1 MATKE
6 EIKEILNLALPA
18 VGEMLLYMVVWV
30 IDTMMVG
37 QFGGK
42 DSVSA
47 VGLASEIIYTFS
59 NIFIAMGV
67 SIGVTSYVARS
78 IGAKDFKSAKEYASH
93 GIFLGIIVATSIS
106 IFLFIFAE
114 NLLKIAGA
122 YGNVLILGKIFIK
135 ISSIGILFSMVMN
148 VLNAILRAQGNTK
161 TPMIA
166 ASIVIF
172 INIVLDWI
180 LIFGR
185 FGLPALGAK
194 GSAIA
199 TMTAQIIG
207 FIFIILYYK
216 RYMVLSLKFNVL
228 FKVNKQKIIEIL
240 KLSFPASLQEAAFDI
255 SRLVSIFMIM
265 HLGTVAFAAN
275 QITTTIESISFMPG
289 WGFAIAATTMAG
301 QMVGAKNYD
310 SAKRY
315 TRISALFAVGI
326 MSTMSILFLTIP
338 HLFIRAFINDSEV
351 IAEGILCLMVA
362 SIEQPFM
369 AIGMVYGGGL
379 KGSGN
384 TKTPF
389 IISTISSWCIRL
401 PLMYIV
407 IYILKLGVVAV
418 WFVTAIQW
426 SFEGITMYI
435 YFRKEINKLKKRKEI
450 NGI

>member
-1 MATKE
+1 MTIKK

-30 IDTMMVG
+30 VDTMMVG

-59 NIFIAMGV
+59 NIFIAMGI
-67 SIGVTSYVARS
+67 SISIISFVARH
-78 IGAKDFKSAKEYASH
+78 IGAKNFSEAKNYALN
-93 GIFLGIIVATSIS
+93 GIFIGIIISVSIS
-106 IFLFIFAE
+106 FLLFVFSKK
-114 NLLKIAGA
+114 LLLVAGA
-122 YGNVLILGKIFIK
+122 EGNVLNLGTIFIQ
-135 ISSIGILFSMVMN
+135 IASIGIMFSMIMN

-166 ASIVIF
+166 ASIVII
-172 INIVLDWI
+172 INIILDWI
-180 LIFGR
+180 LIYGR

-199 TMTAQIIG
+199 TVTAQFIG
-207 FIFIILYYK
+207 FLFIIFYYK
-216 RYMVLSLKFNVL
+216 QYKILGIKIKEVFKFKKDIL
-228 FKVNKQKIIEIL
+228 FNIL
-240 KLSFPASLQEAAFDI
+240 KLAFPASLQEAAFDI

-301 QMVGAKNYD
+301 QMVGAKKYD
-310 SAKRY
+310 LAKKY
-315 TRISALFAVGI
+315 TNISAIFAITIMGI
-326 MSTMSILFLTIP
+326 MSLLFLFIP
-338 HLFIRAFINDSEV
+338 GVFIKSFIHDPEV
-351 IAEGILCLMVA
+351 ISIGILCLMVA

-369 AIGMVYGGGL
+369 AIGMVYGGGI

-389 IISTISSWCIRL
+389 LISAISSWLIRI
-401 PLMYIV
+401 PLMYTV
-407 IYILKLGVVAV
+407 IYVLKLGVVAV
-418 WFVTAIQW
+418 WFVTSLQW
-426 SFEGITMYI
+426 LFESITMYI
-435 YFRKEINKLKKRKEI
+435 YFKKEIIKLKLKKDLKI
-450 NGI
+450 N

>member
-1 MATKE
+1 MATKK

-59 NIFIAMGV
+59 NIFVAMGI

-78 IGAKDFKSAKEYASH
+78 IGAKDFETAKKYASQ
-93 GIFLGIIVATSIS
+93 GILLGTIVAIIIS
-106 IFLFIFAE
+106 LILVAFAE
-114 NLLKIAGA
+114 NFLIIASA
-122 YGNVLILGKIFIK
+122 TGNVLFLGKIYIK
-135 ISSIGILFSMVMN
+135 IASIGIFFNMLMN
-148 VLNAILRAQGNTK
+148 VLNAVLRAQGNTK

-172 INIVLDWI
+172 INILLDWI
-180 LIFGR
+180 LIFGKLG
-185 FGLPALGAK
+185 FPALGVK

-199 TMTAQIIG
+199 TTIAQFSG
-207 FIFIILYYK
+207 FIFIMLYY
-216 RYMVLSLKFNVL
+216 FN
-228 FKVNKQKIIEIL
+228 QKILNIDLFDIINFDRQIIVNIL
-240 KLSFPASLQEAAFDI
+240 KLALPASLQEGSFDI
-255 SRLVSIFMIM
+255 SRLISIFMIM

-275 QITTTIESISFMPG
+275 QIATTIESISFMPG
-289 WGFAIAATTMAG
+289 WGFAVAATTMAG
-301 QMVGAKNYD
+301 QMVGAKNYE

-315 TRISALFAVGI
+315 TNIATFFAVAI
-326 MSTMSILFLTIP
+326 MGTMSILFLTIP
-338 HLFIRAFINDSEV
+338 YPLMRAFIKDTDV
-351 IAEGILCLMVA
+351 IAVGILCLMVA

-369 AIGMVYGGGL
+369 AVGMVYGGGL

-389 IISTISSWCIRL
+389 IISTISSWFIRL

-407 IYILKLGVVAV
+407 IYILNLGVVYV

-426 SFEGITMYI
+426 AFEGSIMYI
-435 YFRKEINKLKKRKEI
+435 YFRKEIDKLKRGVRNI
-450 NGI
+450 

>member
-1 MATKE
+1 MATKK

-42 DSVSA
+42 DSVSV

-59 NIFIAMGV
+59 NIFIAMGI
-67 SIGVTSYVARS
+67 SIGITSYVARS
-78 IGAKDFKSAKEYASH
+78 IGAKDFETAEKYASQ
-93 GIFLGIIVATSIS
+93 GIFLG
-106 IFLFIFAE
+106 FIFAIFISLILFTFAE
-114 NLLKIAGA
+114 NFLIIAGA
-122 YGNVLILGKIFIK
+122 TGNVLVLGSIFIK
-135 ISSIGILFSMVMN
+135 IASIGIFSNMLMN

-161 TPMIA
+161 TPMIG

-172 INIVLDWI
+172 INILLDWI

-185 FGLPALGAK
+185 FGFPALGAK

-199 TMTAQIIG
+199 TTIAQITG
-207 FIFIILYYK
+207 FIFIMLYY
-216 RYMVLSLKFNVL
+216 FN
-228 FKVNKQKIIEIL
+228 QKILNIELRDIVNFDRQIIVDIL
-240 KLSFPASLQEAAFDI
+240 KLAFPASLQEAAFDI
-255 SRLVSIFMIM
+255 SRLISIFMIM

-275 QITTTIESISFMPG
+275 QIATTIESISFMPG
-289 WGFAIAATTMAG
+289 WGFAVAATTMAG
-301 QMVGAKNYD
+301 QMVGAKKYD

-315 TRISALFAVGI
+315 TNISALFAVAI
-326 MSTMSILFLTIP
+326 MGTMSILFLAIP
-338 HLFIRAFINDSEV
+338 HLFIRAFIKDADV
-351 IAEGILCLMVA
+351 IAVGILCLMIA

-369 AIGMVYGGGL
+369 AVGMVYGGGL

-389 IISTISSWCIRL
+389 IISTISSWFIRL
-401 PLMYIV
+401 PLMYVV
-407 IYILKLGVVAV
+407 IYILKLGVVYV

-426 SFEGITMYI
+426 AFEGTTMYL
-435 YFRKEINKLKKRKEI
+435 YFRKEINKLKSAVKDF
-450 NGI
+450 

>member
-1 MATKE
+1 MATKK

-42 DSVSA
+42 DSVSV

-59 NIFIAMGV
+59 NIFIAMGI
-67 SIGVTSYVARS
+67 SIGITSYVARS
-78 IGAKDFKSAKEYASH
+78 IGAKDFESAEKYASQ
-93 GIFLGIIVATSIS
+93 GIFLG
-106 IFLFIFAE
+106 FIFAIFISLILFTFAE
-114 NLLKIAGA
+114 NFLIIAGA
-122 YGNVLILGKIFIK
+122 TGNVLVLGRIFIK
-135 ISSIGILFSMVMN
+135 IASIGIFFNMLMN

-161 TPMIA
+161 TPMIG

-172 INIVLDWI
+172 INILLDWI

-185 FGLPALGAK
+185 FGFPPLGAK

-199 TMTAQIIG
+199 TTIAQITG
-207 FIFIILYYK
+207 FIFIMLYY
-216 RYMVLSLKFNVL
+216 FN
-228 FKVNKQKIIEIL
+228 QKILNIELRDIVNFDRQIIVDIL
-240 KLSFPASLQEAAFDI
+240 KLAFPASLQEAAFDI
-255 SRLVSIFMIM
+255 SRLISIFMIM

-275 QITTTIESISFMPG
+275 QIATTIESISFMPG
-289 WGFAIAATTMAG
+289 WGFAVAATTMAG
-301 QMVGAKNYD
+301 QMVGAKKYG

-315 TRISALFAVGI
+315 TNISALFAVAI
-326 MSTMSILFLTIP
+326 MGTMSILFLAIP
-338 HLFIRAFINDSEV
+338 HLFIRAFIKDADV
-351 IAEGILCLMVA
+351 IAVGILCLMVA

-389 IISTISSWCIRL
+389 IISTISSWFIRL
-401 PLMYIV
+401 PLMYVV
-407 IYILKLGVVAV
+407 IYILKLGVVYV

-426 SFEGITMYI
+426 AFEGTTMYL
-435 YFRKEINKLKKRKEI
+435 YFRKEINKLKSAVKDF
-450 NGI
+450 

>member
-1 MATKE
+1 
-6 EIKEILNLALPA
+6 
-18 VGEMLLYMVVWV
+18 MLLYMIVWV
-30 IDTMMVG
+30 VDTMMVG
-37 QFGGK
+37 QFGAK

-78 IGAKDFKSAKEYASH
+78 IGAKDFKSTKEYASH

-114 NLLKIAGA
+114 NLLKIA
-122 YGNVLILGKIFIK
+122 
-135 ISSIGILFSMVMN
+135 SIGILFSMVMN

-166 ASIVIF
+166 TSIVIF

-185 FGLPALGAK
+185 FELPALGAK

-228 FKVNKQKIIEIL
+228 FKINKQKIIEIL

-315 TRISALFAVGI
+315 TRISASFAVGI

-338 HLFIRAFINDSEV
+338 HFLLEH
-351 IAEGILCLMVA
+351 L
-362 SIEQPFM
+362 
-369 AIGMVYGGGL
+369 
-379 KGSGN
+379 
-384 TKTPF
+384 
-389 IISTISSWCIRL
+389 
-401 PLMYIV
+401 
-407 IYILKLGVVAV
+407 
-418 WFVTAIQW
+418 
-426 SFEGITMYI
+426 
-435 YFRKEINKLKKRKEI
+435 
-450 NGI
+450 

>member
-1 MATKE
+1 M
-6 EIKEILNLALPA
+6 
-18 VGEMLLYMVVWV
+18 
-30 IDTMMVG
+30 
-37 QFGGK
+37 F
-42 DSVSA
+42 
-47 VGLASEIIYTFS
+47 
-59 NIFIAMGV
+59 
-67 SIGVTSYVARS
+67 
-78 IGAKDFKSAKEYASH
+78 
-93 GIFLGIIVATSIS
+93 
-106 IFLFIFAE
+106 
-114 NLLKIAGA
+114 
-122 YGNVLILGKIFIK
+122 
-135 ISSIGILFSMVMN
+135 
-148 VLNAILRAQGNTK
+148 
-161 TPMIA
+161 
-166 ASIVIF
+166 IF

-185 FGLPALGAK
+185 FVLPALGAK

-289 WGFAIAATTMAG
+289 WGFAITATAMAG
-301 QMVGAKNYD
+301 QMAGPRNYD

-326 MSTMSILFLTIP
+326 MSAMSILFLTIA
-338 HLFIRAFINDSEV
+338 HLFIRAFINDSEL

-362 SIEQPFM
+362 SIEQPFI

-389 IISTISSWCIRL
+389 IISTISSWFIRL
-401 PLMYIV
+401 PLIYIV
-407 IYILKLGVVAV
+407 IYILKLGVAAV
-418 WFVTAIQW
+418 WFVITIQW
-426 SFEGITMYI
+426 SFEGITVYI
-435 YFRKEINKLKKRKEI
+435 YFRKEINKLKKELMI
-450 NGI
+450 FNLFTILA